1 MQAKV
6 ITLSNNK
13 ASFAQSDVLIDSS
26 NHYKNNFIIDKFIA
40 STPDSVI
47 EEFHKRKLKWNY
59 PWTKEVIDIA
69 SGLKK
74 TPYETADP
82 KKRMACFMSHYR
94 LWELCVQ
101 QDESYM
107 IFEHDAV
114 FTREL
119 NAGVLERSKYSV
131 ISLNDPRGATR
142 RSQAFHES
150 IKTDMKSNRWMHQVE
165 SAPWI
170 DDVQVPQGLP
180 GNSAYYIKPEGAKKL
195 LNLVQE
201 YGAWPNDAIM
211 CKQLMPGKLGCL
223 SHYAT
228 VVQKSHESTT
238 TK

>member
-6 ITLSNNK
+6 ITLSGNK
-13 ASFAQSDVLIDSS
+13 ESFEQADVLIDSS
-26 NHYKNNFIIDKFIA
+26 NHYKNNFLIDKFIA

-47 EEFHKRKLKWNY
+47 EEFHERKLKWNY

-101 QDESYM
+101 RQEPYM
-107 IFEHDAV
+107 ILEHDAV
-114 FTREL
+114 FTRKLEL
-119 NAGVLERSKYSV
+119 YTLEKSRYSV

-142 RSQAFHES
+142 KSAVYHEL
-150 IKTDMKSNRWMHQVE
+150 IKADTKPARVNQVAP
-165 SAPWI
+165 APWI
-170 DDVQVPQGLP
+170 DEVQVPQGLP
-180 GNSAYYIKPEGAKKL
+180 GNSAYYIKPDAAKKL

-201 YGAWPNDAIM
+201 FGAWPNDALM
-211 CKQLMPGKLGCL
+211 CKQLMPGRLGCL
-223 SHYAT
+223 SYYAT
-228 VVQKSHESTT
+228 TIQASHQSTT